1 VGDLAAISPAFV
13 PPEVRVYIRS
23 SEGDRLRQGEILEAL
38 PQVRLALGSVGDGGA
53 VESPE
58 VETDPHPLGVVLS
71 QDCDLE
77 QDYDARKT
85 SAGILPNILLCDV
98 FNAAQLKA
106 KLKERDRL
114 GSKEWRM
121 VRQNNN
127 PRFQFLRS
135 VTVEEDLR
143 SQGMPALAV
152 DFRLYFTIRTD
163 ELYRRL
169 EQRVTLRRCWLSTPY
184 AEHLCDRFCHYLARI
199 ALPVDHG
206 DEGEAY
212 SPVTDSGGTSDTAP
226 GS

>member
-1 VGDLAAISPAFV
+1 MGDLAAISSAFV
-13 PPEVRVYIRS
+13 LPDVHVYTRS
-23 SEGDRLRQGEILEAL
+23 SESDRLRQGEILEAL
-38 PQVRLALGSVGDGGA
+38 PQVKLALGSVGVGGA
-53 VESPE
+53 VENPE
-58 VETDPHPLGVVLS
+58 VETDPHPLVIVLS

-77 QDYDARKT
+77 QDFDARKSNSST
-85 SAGILPNILLCDV
+85 LPNILLCDV
-98 FNAAQLKA
+98 FDAAQLQT
-106 KLKERDRL
+106 KLREQDAL

-163 ELYRRL
+163 ELYQRL
-169 EQRVTLRRCWLSTPY
+169 ERRVTLRRCWLSTPY

-199 ALPVDHG
+199 ALPIDHG
-206 DEGEAY
+206 DEREAY
-212 SPVTDSGGTSDTAP
+212 SPVTDSGGGSGTASGP
-226 GS
+226 